1 MRQIEFG
8 NFKLKKTKMIS
19 RQILFSFLDISR
31 YVIPVF
37 DKANFYRIPLAK
49 YGQFRDL
56 DKDKFRKEMF
66 RLQKSG
72 FIKKYFEN
80 KQLFV
85 ELQPKGKNLL
95 KNYLTQDLEITI
107 PKKWDKKWRLVIY
120 DIANDKKDKREIL
133 RNKLDTLGF
142 LKLQESVYV
151 FPFECKNEINLIKNM
166 YFLSPYVQYIVAD
179 RIETEIN
186 LIQTFLN
193 REVLKKEMI

>member
-1 MRQIEFG
+1 MEQIEFDDL
-8 NFKLKKTKMIS
+8 KLKKTKMIS
-19 RQILFSFLDISR
+19 RQILFSFLDIYR
-31 YVIPVF
+31 YIIPIF
-37 DKANFYRIPLAK
+37 DKSNFYRIPLAK
-49 YGQFRDL
+49 YDQFRDL

-66 RLQKSG
+66 RLQKYR
-72 FIKKYFEN
+72 FIKKYIDGKEPYI
-80 KQLFV
+80 

-95 KNYLTQDLEITI
+95 KSYLTQDLEIVA
-107 PKKWDKKWRLVIY
+107 PEKWDKKWRLVIY
-120 DIANDKKDKREIL
+120 DIANDKKDRREIL

-166 YFLSPYVQYIVAD
+166 YLLAPYVQYIVAD

-193 REVLKKEMI
+193 RGILKKEMV